1 MEDNKEEKP
10 TTTETVTQAAE
21 KIEPAKEI
29 EVKQNDLAS
38 TSTPAEE
45 SMNVEEKKNLMT
57 LTVKTP
63 KEKETVSIETDADVK
78 QLKTEV
84 AKKFSKS
91 HEQLCLIFSGKIL
104 KDQDTLTQ
112 HNIKDGVTVHLV
124 IKNNPSTASAPA
136 PTPSNTQTPSPNPP
150 PLQQPAAAPGNN
162 LFNLPFGGNAG
173 NTGGTNNFLGNLG
186 NFGMGNSNFAEIQN
200 QMQQQVMQNPDMMRQ
215 MLDNPMVQSLMSNPD
230 IIREMMMSN
239 PQMQSL
245 VERNPEIQHMLNN
258 PQLMRETMEMARNP
272 AALSELMRNHDRA
285 LSNLESVPG
294 GFNAL
299 SRIYRE
305 VQEPMMNATS
315 QNPFSALLNN
325 NTNNTNTNTE
335 NRTTENT
342 DPLPNPWG
350 SQTPSTNTTTN
361 NTTSNSTTNSSAPT
375 PGSLGAMN
383 NIFSQL
389 MGGATPGANTT
400 SSTTTPNQPSGTNTT
415 NSSVPPSTGSAN
427 PFAALGGGSSM
438 MNSNL
443 VQDYMQQ
450 IMQNPQQLESIM
462 STPHMQSMLQMISSN
477 PEMSRLLV
485 DSNPQL
491 ANNPELR
498 EQITR
503 SLPQMMQQLQNPEM
517 RSLMTNTE
525 AMQAMMQIQQG
536 MQRLQSAAPANVLS
550 GLGFGGLPGSTPN
563 TNTTNTSTTP
573 NPNPTSQQPQSNPLL
588 NQQSSQYFSQM
599 LNMMG
604 NQSIS
609 QPPEQRFA
617 AQLEQLGNMGFIN
630 REANLQALAA
640 TMGDVNA
647 AIDRLLNQQSQ
658 L

>member
-1 MEDNKEEKP
+1 M
-10 TTTETVTQAAE
+10 
-21 KIEPAKEI
+21 
-29 EVKQNDLAS
+29 
-38 TSTPAEE
+38 
-45 SMNVEEKKNLMT
+45 
-57 LTVKTP
+57 
-63 KEKETVSIETDADVK
+63 
-78 QLKTEV
+78 
-84 AKKFSKS
+84 
-91 HEQLCLIFSGKIL
+91 
-104 KDQDTLTQ
+104 KDQDTLES
-112 HNIKDGVTVHLV
+112 HCIKDGVTVHLV
-124 IKNNPSTASAPA
+124 IKNNPSGTTAQQPSTAAPSSNNPTPAPA
-136 PTPSNTQTPSPNPP
+136 PST
-150 PLQQPAAAPGNN
+150 NN
-162 LFNLPFGGNAG
+162 LFNLPFSGGG
-173 NTGGTNNFLGNLG
+173 TTGGAPGTGNLLGNLS

-325 NTNNTNTNTE
+325 NTTTE

-350 SQTPSTNTTTN
+350 STPSAN
-361 NTTSNSTTNSSAPT
+361 TNSSSTTRPAAATT
-375 PGSLGAMN
+375 PGSLGHMN
-383 NIFSQL
+383 NVFSQL
-389 MGGATPGANTT
+389 MGGQTPAAPTT
-400 SSTTTPNQPSGTNTT
+400 TTTTTTPSATGT
-415 NSSVPPSTGSAN
+415 PGSTPAPTPGQAPN
-427 PFAALGGGSSM
+427 PFAALGGGM
-438 MNSNL
+438 GGGMNSNL
-443 VQDYMQQ
+443 VNDYMQQ

-462 STPHMQSMLQMISSN
+462 STPHMQSMLQMVASN

-491 ANNPELR
+491 AANPELR
-498 EQITR
+498 EQVNR

-517 RSLMTNTE
+517 RSLLTNTE

-536 MQRLQSAAPANVLS
+536 MQRLQSAAPNSNLLG
-550 GLGFGGLPGSTPN
+550 GLGFGGMPPTNQSQTTNSTP
-563 TNTTNTSTTP
+563 TTNPTPTS
-573 NPNPTSQQPQSNPLL
+573 NPTSQTQPNPLL
-588 NQQSSQYFSQM
+588 NQQSSNYFSQM

-604 NQSIS
+604 NQTIS
-609 QPPEQRFA
+609 QPPEQRYA

-630 REANLQALAA
+630 REANLQALGA

-647 AIDRLLNQQSQ
+647 AIDRLLNQQAQ

>member
-10 TTTETVTQAAE
+10 TTTETVITQAAE
-21 KIEPAKEI
+21 NIEPAKDTS
-29 EVKQNDLAS
+29 VKTEDSAGAS
-38 TSTPAEE
+38 SSTEE
-45 SMNVEEKKNLMT
+45 PMNVEEPKPKNVLT

-63 KEKETVSIETDADVK
+63 KEKETVTVEAEANVV

-84 AKKFSKS
+84 AKKFSKRI
-91 HEQLCLIFSGKIL
+91 EQLCLIFSGKIL
-104 KDQDTLTQ
+104 KDQDTLSQ
-112 HNIKDGVTVHLV
+112 HNIKDGVTIHLV
-124 IKNNPSTASAPA
+124 IKNNPSTASAPSPA
-136 PTPSNTQTPSPNPP
+136 SIQTPSANPP
-150 PLQQPAAAPGNN
+150 PPAAAAAPGAN
-162 LFNLPFGGNAG
+162 LFNLPFGGGTGAND
-173 NTGGTNNFLGNLG
+173 GGTNNFLGNLG
-186 NFGMGNSNFAEIQN
+186 NMGMGNSNFSEIQN
-200 QMQQQVMQNPDMMRQ
+200 QMQSQMAQNPDMMRQ

-315 QNPFSALLNN
+315 QNPFSALNPN
-325 NTNNTNTNTE
+325 ATDTNTE
-335 NRTTENT
+335 NRTTVNT

-350 SQTPSTNTTTN
+350 NSQTPTPNTNTN
-361 NTTSNSTTNSSAPT
+361 NTSSNSTTNPTAPPT
-375 PGSLGAMN
+375 PASLGAMN

-389 MGGATPGANTT
+389 MGGQTPAAQNPP
-400 SSTTTPNQPSGTNTT
+400 STTTTTNTT
-415 NSSVPPSTGSAN
+415 TTNAPAAPN
-427 PFAALGGGSSM
+427 PFAGLGGDGSGL

-450 IMQNPQQLESIM
+450 ISQNPQQLESIM
-462 STPHMQSMLQMISSN
+462 STPHMQSMLQMVSQN

-498 EQITR
+498 DQVTR

-517 RSLMTNTE
+517 RSLLTNPE
-525 AMQAMMQIQQG
+525 AMQAMTQIQQG
-536 MQRLQSAAPANVLS
+536 MQRLQSSAPPGVLS

-563 TNTTNTSTTP
+563 PPTTNTP
-573 NPNPTSQQPQSNPLL
+573 NPTNPTSQIPQSNPML

-630 REANLQALAA
+630 REANIQALTA

-647 AIDRLLNQQSQ
+647 SIDRLLNQQSQ

>member
-1 MEDNKEEKP
+1 MEDNKE
-10 TTTETVTQAAE
+10 TT
-21 KIEPAKEI
+21 K
-29 EVKQNDLAS
+29 
-38 TSTPAEE
+38 
-45 SMNVEEKKNLMT
+45 VEEKPVEPTPETTTTPAPATDSQDVKKMT
-57 LTVKTP
+57 LTIKTP
-63 KEKETVSIETDADVK
+63 KEKETVEVDEGCDVK
-78 QLKTEV
+78 QLKDQV
-84 AKKFSKS
+84 AKKFNKTN
-91 HEQLCLIFSGKIL
+91 EQLCLIFSGKIL
-104 KDQDTLTQ
+104 KDPDTLAQ

-124 IKNNPSTASAPA
+124 IKNNPATASSTPA
-136 PTPSNTQTPSPNPP
+136 SQASTTTPS
-150 PLQQPAAAPGNN
+150 AAPGSQPSANPSQPAPAAN
-162 LFNLPFGGNAG
+162 PFNLPFGGGLAG
-173 NTGGTNNFLGNLG
+173 LGNLG
-186 NFGMGNSNFAEIQN
+186 LGNSNFAEIQN
-200 QMQQQVMQNPDMMRQ
+200 QMQQQMMSNPDMMRQ

-305 VQEPMMNATS
+305 VQEPMMNAAS
-315 QNPFSALLNN
+315 QNPFSALQNN
-325 NTNNTNTNTE
+325 NNANTTTE

-350 SQTPSTNTTTN
+350 PARPATTPAANT
-361 NTTSNSTTNSSAPT
+361 
-375 PGSLGAMN
+375 
-383 NIFSQL
+383 
-389 MGGATPGANTT
+389 TT
-400 SSTTTPNQPSGTNTT
+400 SSTTTSTTTTSGSQAPGSMAHMNNVFAQLMGGQANTANPT
-415 NSSVPPSTGSAN
+415 PAGGAGTTPGAAN
-427 PFAALGGGSSM
+427 PFAALTGG

-443 VQDYMQQ
+443 MNDYMQQ
-450 IMQNPQQLESIM
+450 MMQNPQQLESIM
-462 STPHMQSMLQMISSN
+462 STPHMQSMLQMVASN
-477 PEMSRLLV
+477 PEMARLMV

-491 ANNPELR
+491 ASNPEMR
-498 EQITR
+498 EQVTR
-503 SLPQMMQQLQNPEM
+503 ALPQMMQQLQNPEM
-517 RSLMTNTE
+517 RSLLTNTE

-536 MQRLQSAAPANVLS
+536 MQRLQQAAPGVNALS
-550 GLGFGGLPGSTPN
+550 GLGFGGVPPTQPATTPS
-563 TNTTNTSTTP
+563 STTP
-573 NPNPTSQQPQSNPLL
+573 GANPPTGQSNPTNPLL
-588 NQQSSQYFSQM
+588 NPQASQYFSQM

-604 NQSIS
+604 NQTIS
-609 QPPEQRFA
+609 QPPEQRYA
-617 AQLEQLGNMGFIN
+617 AQLEQLNGMGFIN

>member
-1 MEDNKEEKP
+1 MEDNNKPNTPENSTTAPEAATTAEQPKSFEKKEETASVAEQIAPATDAPKSN
-10 TTTETVTQAAE
+10 EAA
-21 KIEPAKEI
+21 
-29 EVKQNDLAS
+29 AS
-38 TSTPAEE
+38 SGAEAR
-45 SMNVEEKKNLMT
+45 NLMT

-63 KEKETVSIETDADVK
+63 KEKETVSIQEDANVK
-78 QLKTEV
+78 QLKDEV
-84 AKKFSKS
+84 SKKFSKTN
-91 HEQLCLIFSGKIL
+91 EQLCLIFSGKIL
-104 KDQDTLTQ
+104 KDQDTLNQ
-112 HNIKDGVTVHLV
+112 HGIKDGVTVHLV
-124 IKNNPSTASAPA
+124 IKTGKNTAAQPAASSTQAPQA
-136 PTPSNTQTPSPNPP
+136 TPTATPTPSQQTP
-150 PLQQPAAAPGNN
+150 N
-162 LFNLPFGGNAG
+162 LFNLPFGGGSAGG
-173 NTGGTNNFLGNLG
+173 NTAGGNSNFLGNLG
-186 NFGMGNSNFAEIQN
+186 NFGLGNSNFAEVQN
-200 QMQQQVMQNPDMMRQ
+200 QMQQQIMQNPDMMRQ

-258 PQLMRETMEMARNP
+258 PQLMRETMELARNP
-272 AALSELMRNHDRA
+272 SALNELMRNHDRA

-305 VQEPMMNATS
+305 VQEPMMNAAT
-315 QNPFSALLNN
+315 QNPFSSLANN
-325 NTNNTNTNTE
+325 NTNTGTTE
-335 NRTTENT
+335 NRTTVNT

-350 SQTPSTNTTTN
+350 AS
-361 NTTSNSTTNSSAPT
+361 TTSNSTTNPSTTPSAT
-375 PGSLGAMN
+375 PAAAPAAGLANMN

-389 MGGATPGANTT
+389 MGGAAPAAGTTPAPTGTTPAANPTTPGAN
-400 SSTTTPNQPSGTNTT
+400 
-415 NSSVPPSTGSAN
+415 
-427 PFAALGGGSSM
+427 PFSALGGAGGM

-443 VQDYMQQ
+443 MQDYMQQ

-462 STPHMQSMLQMISSN
+462 STPHMQSMLQMVGSN

-491 ANNPELR
+491 AANPELR
-498 EQITR
+498 EQVTR

-517 RSLMTNTE
+517 RSLLTNTE
-525 AMQAMMQIQQG
+525 ALQAMMQIQQG
-536 MQRLQSAAPANVLS
+536 MQRLQSSAPPGVLS
-550 GLGFGGLPGSTPN
+550 GLGFGGIPQAPTA
-563 TNTTNTSTTP
+563 TSTTTPPVSTPTPTPTP
-573 NPNPTSQQPQSNPLL
+573 NPAQPNPLL
-588 NQQSSQYFSQM
+588 NQQSSNYFSQM

-604 NQSIS
+604 NQTIS
-609 QPPEQRFA
+609 QPPEQRYA

-658 L
+658 I